1 MRDSICELLF
11 LEHCKFFE
19 TARGGQKIKERIAF
33 PSFFLEVIQEI
44 VYKNGYKRAIRESPL
59 WRGRFFEEKH
69 FLAEKEG
76 EY

>member
-1 MRDSICELLF
+1 MWASRPTIVVFLF
-11 LEHCKFFE
+11 GRE
-19 TARGGQKIKERIAF
+19 KERGTRAERRAF
-33 PSFFLEVIQEI
+33 HSFFLEVIQEI

-59 WRGRFFEEKH
+59 RRGCFFEEKH